1 MEFEKNRQ
9 ELLDAI
15 QQMRQKAKHDEEKGK
30 IVVFGAQ
37 SPFIDGLI
45 QSIQKKHR
53 VCLFSN
59 SEEACA
65 YCIKYQT
72 GVIII
77 DMDPP
82 TEWKMA
88 TDVFTG
94 VRTSN
99 PAVKV
104 IICTKTPDAVPVKTL
119 AAQKADVLTIPFSAD
134 VLFRKIK
141 SGL

>member
-15 QQMRQKAKHDEEKGK
+15 EQMRQKAKDDEEKGK

-45 QSIQKKHR
+45 QTIQKKHG
-53 VCLFSN
+53 VCFFST

-82 TEWKMA
+82 TDWKMA

-94 VRTSN
+94 VRTNN

-104 IICTKTPDAVPVKTL
+104 VICTKTPSAVPVQTL
-119 AAQKADVLTIPFSAD
+119 AAQKADVLAIPFSSD